1 MTSIIL
7 VIREQRRRAGPC
19 LPVDL
24 AMTLA
29 VGMRVRQ
36 CMCVRGSR
44 ARLVRECRVDGAA
57 LGRRQS
63 SRRRRRFLLRRGGT
77 VIAPATTSAVG
88 VWLVDI
94 AARQRAPLTARTG
107 GVLAVALRFARYK

>member
-1 MTSIIL
+1 MIL
-7 VIREQRRRAGPC
+7 EQGRRAGPC
-19 LPVDL
+19 LRVDL

-44 ARLVRECRVDGAA
+44 ARLVRECRVDGAV

-63 SRRRRRFLLRRGGT
+63 SRRRRRRFLLRRGCA
-77 VIAPATTSAVG
+77 VIAPATSSAVG

-107 GVLAVALRFARYK
+107 WVLAVALRFARYK

>member
-44 ARLVRECRVDGAA
+44 TRLVRECRVDGAV

-63 SRRRRRFLLRRGGT
+63 SRRRRFLLRRGCA
-77 VIAPATTSAVG
+77 VIAPATSSAVG

-94 AARQRAPLTARTG
+94 AAWQRAPLTARTG